1 MHTAD
6 ESDETHETHDTH
18 DLLRLLL
25 SGGLGAGGSTGENP
39 EITVAPEPPEPL
51 LLTVR
56 CDLVGAKP
64 PIWRRL
70 ELRGDL
76 TLDEV
81 HENLQA
87 AMGWSDSHLH
97 RFHEPGA
104 SIYAAAYFITEYDQ
118 DIEGDTGTLEDEVRL
133 DQVLTAEGV
142 TMDYLYD
149 FGDDWTH
156 QLRVEQVQVAPEDA
170 PSARVVKGRG
180 ACPPE
185 DVGGIHTWNELAA
198 ALREN
203 PDPGALREDPDLEQY
218 ADWLPADRCDPDAF
232 DRDEIQQA
240 IGFVG
245 MSSAELM
252 AQLESAGDDRPPA
265 RPVLGEL
272 LDRLLAPRAAA
283 LVALVENAWQA
294 PAVPSPE
301 DLTAGLRPWQAML
314 DEARGDGIPLTQ
326 AGWIA
331 PAACERILERG
342 EFEVRYG
349 KGNREQHTLELRR
362 LRERLNS
369 ARLLRR
375 HKGALVLTPRGRACV
390 DDPYVLAQ
398 HLADDFLDS
407 LAPGARQDQV
417 ALALLHLASGEE
429 RVHQAVSLGPG
440 SLAERV
446 ADGMAA
452 LGWIHQ
458 RGTPLMASEMSDA
471 RGLAQEIAMDS
482 LVGRREPVSDEVVR
496 YLTRIALW
504 PGERRKAQ
512 GR

>member
-6 ESDETHETHDTH
+6 ESDEPLDTHE
-18 DLLRLLL
+18 LLHLLL
-25 SGGLGAGGSTGENP
+25 SGGPGAGGFSGENP

-56 CDLVGAKP
+56 VDLVGAKP

-76 TLDEV
+76 MLDEV
-81 HENLQA
+81 HEYLQA

-104 SIYAAAYFITEYDQ
+104 SLYAAPYFITEYDQ
-118 DIEGDTGTLEDEVRL
+118 DIEEDTGTPEVDVRL

-156 QLRVEQVQVAPEDA
+156 RLRVEQVQVAPEDA
-170 PSARVVKGRG
+170 PPARVVKGRG

-198 ALREN
+198 ALRRN
-203 PDPGALREDPDLEQY
+203 PDPAALREDPDLEQY
-218 ADWLPADRCDPDAF
+218 ADWLPAGRCDPDAF
-232 DRDEIQQA
+232 DRDETQQA
-240 IGFVG
+240 MGFLG
-245 MSSAELM
+245 MSTAELM
-252 AQLESAGDDRPPA
+252 TQLESAGDDRPPA

-272 LDRLLAPRAAA
+272 FDRLLPPRAAELA
-283 LVALVENAWQA
+283 ALVEKAWQA
-294 PAVPSPE
+294 PAVPSPA
-301 DLTAGLRPWQAML
+301 DLAVGLRPWQAML
-314 DEARGDGIPLTQ
+314 DEAREDGIPLTQ

-331 PAACERILERG
+331 PAACERILARG

-349 KGNREQHTLELRR
+349 KGNREQHTPELRG
-362 LRERLNS
+362 LRERLTS

-375 HKGALVLTPRGRACV
+375 YRGKLVLTPRGRACV
-390 DDPYVLAQ
+390 DDPPALAQ

-407 LAPGARQDQV
+407 LGPGARQDQV
-417 ALALLHLASGEE
+417 ALALLHLASGEVSA
-429 RVHQAVSLGPG
+429 RRDSSLGPG
-440 SLAERV
+440 SLTGRV

-471 RGLAQEIAMDS
+471 RALTQEIAMDS

-496 YLTRIALW
+496 YLARIALW
-504 PGERRKAQ
+504 PGEHGEAR
-512 GR
+512 GS